1 MAKKTHKNGNG
12 RANRPAPTTSASSA
26 SSASSPSAAHVPGAA
41 IVARASNGVAKLEDA
56 SPRAA
61 AAPIEASASASAA
74 IASSPSEPSGAP
86 SSRPSGSGAP
96 ATKRSSAPPR
106 ERIAIVAGLR
116 TPFAKQASAYR
127 DLSAQDLARLV
138 VRELVQRTEIDP
150 KEIGLCVYGQV
161 VPSVSAPNIAREVV
175 LGTGLPKTIEA
186 YSVSRACATSF
197 QSLTS
202 AAEAILAGQHHVAL
216 TGGADS
222 STDVPITV
230 SRKLAGVLVDASKA
244 KTLADKLRLF
254 AKLSPRDLLPVA
266 PAIKEP
272 TTGLSMGESAEKMA
286 REAGITR
293 AAQDAFA
300 HRSHTKA
307 SAAWKAGL
315 FADEVMQVVP
325 GPSFDRPITEDN
337 LVRHDS
343 TMASYEKLKPAFDR
357 KFGTVTA
364 GNSSALTDG
373 ASALLVMSES
383 KAKALGYKPLGYLR
397 SWAYA
402 ALDPAG
408 WMLMGPSYA
417 SPLALDRAGL
427 TLADIDLVDMHEAF
441 AAQVLCNVQAFGS
454 RRFAEEKLGRSQPI
468 GEIDDTRFN
477 VHGGSLALGH
487 PFAATGARMI
497 ATVLHELRRRGGQ
510 FALAT
515 ACAAG
520 GLGAAVVLEVGE

>member
-1 MAKKTHKNGNG
+1 MAKKTHQNGNG
-12 RANRPAPTTSASSA
+12 RANRPAPSSPA
-26 SSASSPSAAHVPGAA
+26 SSASSPSSISAAHVPN
-41 IVARASNGVAKLEDA
+41 ASNGVGKPVA
-56 SPRAA
+56 SPAVA
-61 AAPIEASASASAA
+61 EPNKASVAS
-74 IASSPSEPSGAP
+74 PPPEPSGTP

-202 AAEAILAGQHHVAL
+202 AAEATLAGQHHVAL

-230 SRKLAGVLVDASKA
+230 SRKLAGALVDASKA
-244 KTLADKLRLF
+244 KTLADKLRIF

-293 AAQDAFA
+293 AAQDAFS

-468 GEIDDTRFN
+468 GEIDETRFN

-497 ATVLHELRRRGGQ
+497 TTVLRELKRRGGQ

>member
-12 RANRPAPTTSASSA
+12 RANRPAPSSPA
-26 SSASSPSAAHVPGAA
+26 SSASSPSSISAAHVPN
-41 IVARASNGVAKLEDA
+41 ASNGVVKHEA
-56 SPRAA
+56 SPVAA
-61 AAPIEASASASAA
+61 EPRTASV
-74 IASSPSEPSGAP
+74 ASSSEPAAP

-202 AAEAILAGQHHVAL
+202 AAESILAGQHHVAL

-230 SRKLAGVLVDASKA
+230 SRRLAGALVDASKA
-244 KTLADKLRLF
+244 KTLADKLRIF

-293 AAQDAFA
+293 AAQDAFS

-441 AAQVLCNVQAFGS
+441 AAQVLCNMQAFGS

-468 GEIDDTRFN
+468 GEIDETRFN

-497 ATVLHELRRRGGQ
+497 TTVLRELKRRGGQ

>member
-1 MAKKTHKNGNG
+1 MAKKTQKHGNGGNG
-12 RANRPAPTTSASSA
+12 RAATKPAPQSSTQVAPREEAPEGAARQEAVSVLRPGAATGAPANETTEA
-26 SSASSPSAAHVPGAA
+26 ASSPREGSAP
-41 IVARASNGVAKLEDA
+41 SK
-56 SPRAA
+56 SPSTPAG
-61 AAPIEASASASAA
+61 SS
-74 IASSPSEPSGAP
+74 SSPSSRAP
-86 SSRPSGSGAP
+86 SIGSAR
-96 ATKRSSAPPR
+96 K
-106 ERIAIVAGLR
+106 ERLAIVSGLR

-138 VRELVQRTEIDP
+138 VRELVARSEIDP
-150 KEIGLCVYGQV
+150 KEIDLCVYGQV

-175 LGTGLPKTIEA
+175 LGTGLPKNIDA
-186 YSVSRACATSF
+186 FSVSRACATSF
-197 QSLTS
+197 QALTS
-202 AAEAILAGQHHVAL
+202 AAEAILAGQNTAAIV
-216 TGGADS
+216 GGSDS

-230 SRKLAGVLVDASKA
+230 SRPLAAALVDASKA
-244 KTLADKLRLF
+244 KTLAEKLRIF
-254 AKLSPRDLLPVA
+254 SRLSPRDLLPVA

-286 REAGITR
+286 REAGISR

-300 HRSHTKA
+300 HRSHTRA
-307 SAAWKAGL
+307 SAAWKSGV
-315 FADEVMQVVP
+315 FAKEVMHVVP
-325 GPSFDRPITEDN
+325 GPSFDKPISEDN
-337 LVRHDS
+337 LVRHES
-343 TMASYEKLKPAFDR
+343 EMASYEKLRPAFDR

-383 KAKALGYKPLGYLR
+383 KAKALGYTPLGYLR

-417 SPLALDRAGL
+417 TPLALDRAGL
-427 TLADIDLVDMHEAF
+427 GLKDMDLVDMHEAF
-441 AAQVLCNVQAFGS
+441 AAQVLCNVQAFAS
-454 RRFAEEKLGRSQPI
+454 RKFAEEKLGRSEAI

-487 PFAATGARMI
+487 PFAATGARMVT
-497 ATVLHELRRRGGQ
+497 TVLRELKRRGGKY
-510 FALAT
+510 ALAT